1 MVILMKKKSIV
12 ISLILLIL
20 GLSSCGAS
28 PVEETPDG
36 YIDVMPTNSESG
48 VILQAF
54 NWTFIQIKNNLPA
67 IANAGFKMIQTS
79 PVQQPKD
86 SGTTWWSFYQPL
98 SFSIATSSP
107 LGSKADLETLCT
119 EAESYGINIIC
130 DIVFNHMANVN
141 DATLENDGTPT
152 VSPSVNSY
160 EPYIYEHRN
169 DSGSTATFHHN
180 PNATGSGAVTQV
192 YSYGNLPDLNTA
204 NAYVQER
211 CLSLLEECID
221 VGVDGF
227 RFDAAKHIETPND
240 PEYASDFWPNVL
252 GVAKTYYTNKTGN
265 NLFAYGEILNDPD
278 GGRTIDLYTPYMKVT
293 DNTYISGVFA
303 GSGSNDAERVLSS
316 TYGKNTEAINLVTWV
331 ESHDTYIDSTQH
343 SGENRTAQRY
353 AVLASRKD
361 TSTLFLARP
370 SDSLTV
376 GEIGS
381 YQFKDEI
388 IAVTNRFHNR
398 FIGAE
403 EEPSAH
409 DSVYVNER
417 YTETSAGAMVINFA
431 GAGTETVTFSHL
443 GTGVY
448 YNQLTGED
456 VTVRDNRAKI
466 TFDESGIVV
475 LTMSKN
481 IARPTI
487 DVSQTGA
494 SFFDSITIDI
504 TVSNVTN
511 AYYTINEGT
520 PVAFTDQVS
529 LTLGDVT
536 DENNQINLY
545 IYAENSQFNVH
556 QSLTYT
562 KVTIIDGYFN
572 IVNLNPTYYTD
583 YELYFWAW
591 SGSNSGHWLSDYTVQ
606 DGIVLL
612 DFSST
617 SYTSFLFATFEKN
630 HVISNLDAWDSS
642 KIKQSNDILISDIFY
657 NASNF

>member
-1 MVILMKKKSIV
+1 MKKKSIV

-36 YIDVMPTNSESG
+36 YIDVMPTSSESG

-54 NWTFIQIKNNLPA
+54 DWTFSEIENNLPA

-79 PVQQPKD
+79 PVQQPKNN
-86 SGTTWWSFYQPL
+86 GTTWWSFYQPL

-107 LGSKADLETLCT
+107 LGSKADLESLCT
-119 EAESYGINIIC
+119 TAESYGISILC
-130 DIVFNHMANVN
+130 DIVFNHMANVG
-141 DATLENDGTPT
+141 DSTLESDGTPV
-152 VSPSVNSY
+152 VSPDVATY

-169 DSGSTATFHHN
+169 DSGTSATFHHN
-180 PNATGSGAVTQV
+180 PNAAGSGAVTQV

-211 CLSLLEECID
+211 CLSLLEECINA
-221 VGVDGF
+221 GVDGF

-240 PEYASDFWPNVL
+240 PQYSSDFWPNVL

-265 NLFAYGEILNDPD
+265 NLFAYGEVLNDPD

-293 DNTYISGVFA
+293 DNTYISQVV
-303 GSGSNDAERVLSS
+303 SGSANNDAERVLSS
-316 TYGKNTEAINLVTWV
+316 PYGKNTEASNLVTWV

-343 SGENRTAQRY
+343 SKEMRTAQRW
-353 AVLASRKD
+353 AVIASRKD
-361 TSTLFLARP
+361 TSCLFLARP
-370 SDSLTV
+370 NDNLTV

-388 IAVTNRFHNR
+388 IGVTNRFHNR
-398 FIGAE
+398 FIGADE
-403 EEPSAH
+403 EQTAEDAI
-409 DSVYVNER
+409 YVNER
-417 YTETSAGAMVINFA
+417 YSDTSAGAMIVNFA

-448 YNQLTGED
+448 YNQLTGEA
-456 VTVRDNRAKI
+456 VTVRNNSAKI
-466 TFDESGIVV
+466 TFDDSGIVV

-487 DVSQTGA
+487 SVSQSGV
-494 SFFDSITIDI
+494 SFFDSLAIDI
-504 TVSNVTN
+504 TVTNSTN
-511 AYYTINEGT
+511 AYYTINGGT

-529 LTLGDVT
+529 FTLGDVT
-536 DENNQINLY
+536 DENNQIALY
-545 IYAENSQFNVH
+545 IYAENSQFSVH
-556 QSLTYT
+556 QNLTYT

-572 IVNLNPTYYTD
+572 IVNLNSQYYTD

-591 SGSNSGHWLSDYTVQ
+591 SGANSGHWLSDYTVQ
-606 DGIVLL
+606 DDIVLI
-612 DFSST
+612 DFSAT
-617 SYTSFLFATFEKN
+617 SYTSFLFATFEKG
-630 HVISNLDAWDSS
+630 HVISNLDAWDSN